1 MRYYS
6 NSQNN
11 IKDFKITG
19 SNENKN
25 QNRPKGYIQGGPIK
39 IQAGGNTYDQYYLP
53 IIDEN
58 MSCITDNTINNTI
71 SIKPIL
77 FKNNATYSCIYST
90 LNNTFIYQFLYNQDR
105 KLCHSPIDC
114 ENKKYDC
121 IPPTLTGNQNTILT
135 LNIYTSKKG
144 KEHEPY
150 EIIKGYKCHA
160 TESNSNGNQKI
171 LTLKINFIDIS
182 SSSYY
187 NTKNGKIT
195 SLNPLNE
202 EVMDAI
208 KIIED

>member
-1 MRYYS
+1 MR
-6 NSQNN
+6 
-11 IKDFKITG
+11 
-19 SNENKN
+19 
-25 QNRPKGYIQGGPIK
+25 
-39 IQAGGNTYDQYYLP
+39 
-53 IIDEN
+53 
-58 MSCITDNTINNTI
+58 CITDNTINNTI

-77 FKNNATYSCIYST
+77 FKANTTYSCIYSNSNNNI
-90 LNNTFIYQFLYNQDR
+90 NNTFIYQFLYTRNTR
-105 KLCHSPIDC
+105 LFHSPIDC
-114 ENKKYDC
+114 ENIKYDWS
-121 IPPTLTGNQNTILT
+121 PPTLTGNQNAILT
-135 LNIYTSKKG
+135 LNIYTSKKR

-160 TESNSNGNQKI
+160 TESISDGNQKI

-195 SLNPLNE
+195 SLNPHNE